1 MFFQQPPRY
10 VTKGESNNGGLL
22 KKSIYGL
29 KQPPRFD
36 KFNSILLQVFIEQV
50 SNHAMFVKSPSTGYV
65 IIIVYVDD
73 IVIVGSNVS
82 GINETKKWLHSQLH
96 IKDLG
101 KLQNFLGIVMS
112 RNKHGLLLSQQ

>member
-1 MFFQQPPRY
+1 MINSTVFF
-10 VTKGESNNGGLL
+10 SNL
-22 KKSIYGL
+22 
-29 KQPPRFD
+29 
-36 KFNSILLQVFIEQV
+36 VFIEQI

-96 IKDLG
+96 KKDLG

-112 RNKHGLLLSQQ
+112 RNKHGLLLVNKSMQRTWSWKLVVKT

>member
-1 MFFQQPPRY
+1 
-10 VTKGESNNGGLL
+10 
-22 KKSIYGL
+22 
-29 KQPPRFD
+29 
-36 KFNSILLQVFIEQV
+36 
-50 SNHAMFVKSPSTGYV
+50 MFVKSPSTGYV

-96 IKDLG
+96 KKDLG

-112 RNKHGLLLSQQ
+112 RNKHGLLLVNKSMRRTWSWKLVVKT